1 PLYRAVAVALR
12 ELEAQH
18 AVQPTAPAGAARRAP
33 HEAGLPGST
42 PAAPLTTPSPATP
55 DLTAPSPGEPLAPI
69 FTGAAPADGPAA
81 FETPAW
87 AHAEQTLMEPFM
99 SIAEAMQLLRR
110 LDHPRARECG
120 EIISL
125 NARRLFRQLKTLG
138 LISPVVMD
146 PLDHVDDLHSEG
158 D

>member
-1 PLYRAVAVALR
+1 MPRESGVPEPVPVAPLS
-12 ELEAQH
+12 
-18 AVQPTAPAGAARRAP
+18 PTR
-33 HEAGLPGST
+33 PGST
-42 PAAPLTTPSPATP
+42 VQ
-55 DLTAPSPGEPLAPI
+55 TAPPLDEPLAPI
-69 FTGAAPADGPAA
+69 FTNAPPAAAPPVM
-81 FETPAW
+81 ETPAW
-87 AHAEQTLMEPFM
+87 SHAEQTLMEPFM

-138 LISPVVMD
+138 LISPVVVD
-146 PLDHVDDLHSEG
+146 PLDHVDDLHHEG